1 MRLRLP
7 LALLALL
14 ALAIVAAA
22 PAADARK
29 PRQAK
34 RLVAFD
40 SCDQLITYAGRNNPI
55 APPRVIA
62 PPMSPELPISGGEDG
77 GAVPQPAPPAAPAP
91 AVGAPDAGDG
101 GEVGED
107 TSGTN
112 NQEAG
117 VHEPDTVKTDG
128 ETLFALSGDAL
139 HAVAVSG
146 DGAPR
151 LLDSIRFL
159 ESSPSSMLLR
169 GDTLLVLGS
178 GPAGAR
184 MTQVDVSD
192 PAAMLVR
199 RTQDVDGAVVDAR
212 RVGRSARVVVAS
224 HPDAVYAEP
233 ELRDAARGWLPTSTL
248 TFRRSGRQVTRK
260 AVRCDDVRKPRSF
273 AGPGVLTVY
282 TVDMAEGLPAVD
294 ADAVMS
300 GGEIVYG
307 SASSLYVATQRY
319 DEGAYEPGTLVHRFD
334 ITEPERTTY
343 AASGFVAGTLL
354 NQFSLSEDKGILRAA
369 STRGFGSDS
378 ESRVTTLQQDG
389 GYLVPRGKV
398 DGLGKGERIYA
409 VRFMGDAGYV
419 VTFRQTDPLY
429 TLDLSDPSDP
439 RVRGELKIPGYSAY
453 LHPVGDGLLLGIGQD
468 ADASTGMT
476 EGLQI
481 SLFDVGDLAKPARL
495 QQLRLGERFSSSAVE
510 WNHHAFLW
518 WPATKLAMLP
528 VDSEGFVGAAG
539 FTVDRAGGIAEL
551 GRISH
556 PVAAGWAPSI
566 ERASVIHGRL
576 FTVSD
581 HGVRASSLSELQGD
595 AWAAFPDPPQVYPP
609 DTPVPGPAIPFG

>member
-1 MRLRLP
+1 MRPRPIAVLV
-7 LALLALL
+7 ALL
-14 ALAIVAAA
+14 ALAVAAA
-22 PAADARK
+22 PADARK
-29 PRQAK
+29 PRKAK
-34 RLVAFD
+34 RLAAFT
-40 SCDQLITYAGRNNPI
+40 SCNQLVDYAGRHIPASPPGTARHAAADLPRARGRAER
-55 APPRVIA
+55 APGRV
-62 PPMSPELPISGGEDG
+62 SGE
-77 GAVPQPAPPAAPAP
+77 
-91 AVGAPDAGDG
+91 APDAGDDSG
-101 GEVGED
+101 GDDV
-107 TSGTN
+107 SGTN
-112 NQEAG
+112 NQEQG

-128 ETLFALSGDAL
+128 ETLFVLSGGSL
-139 HAVAVSG
+139 HAVDVT
-146 DGAPR
+146 GAGSPK
-151 LLDSIRFL
+151 LVGTIEFK
-159 ESSPSSMLLR
+159 ESYPDSMLLR

-192 PAAMLVR
+192 PKAMLVR
-199 RTQDVDGAVVDAR
+199 RTQDVDGAIVDAR
-212 RVGRSARVVVAS
+212 RVGRSARVVVS
-224 HPDAVYAEP
+224 SYPDAASTEP
-233 ELRDAARGWLPTSTL
+233 ALRTRPRGWLPVSTL

-260 AVRCDDVRKPRSF
+260 AVRCDRVRRPASF

-282 TVDMAEGLPAVD
+282 TVDMGAGLPAVD
-294 ADAVMS
+294 ADAVFS
-300 GGEIVYG
+300 GGETVYG

-319 DEGAYEPGTLVHRFD
+319 DEGTYEPGTMIHRFD

-398 DGLGKGERIYA
+398 DGLGKGERIFA

-581 HGVRASSLSELQGD
+581 HGVRASSLSDLQGD
-595 AWAAFPDPPQVYPP
+595 DWAAFPDPPQVYPP
-609 DTPVPGPAIPFG
+609 DTPVPGPAIPFD

>member
-1 MRLRLP
+1 M
-7 LALLALL
+7 
-14 ALAIVAAA
+14 
-22 PAADARK
+22 
-29 PRQAK
+29 
-34 RLVAFD
+34 
-40 SCDQLITYAGRNNPI
+40 
-55 APPRVIA
+55 
-62 PPMSPELPISGGEDG
+62 
-77 GAVPQPAPPAAPAP
+77 
-91 AVGAPDAGDG
+91 
-101 GEVGED
+101 
-107 TSGTN
+107 
-112 NQEAG
+112 
-117 VHEPDTVKTDG
+117 
-128 ETLFALSGDAL
+128 
-139 HAVAVSG
+139 
-146 DGAPR
+146 
-151 LLDSIRFL
+151 
-159 ESSPSSMLLR
+159 
-169 GDTLLVLGS
+169 
-178 GPAGAR
+178 
-184 MTQVDVSD
+184 
-192 PAAMLVR
+192 
-199 RTQDVDGAVVDAR
+199 
-212 RVGRSARVVVAS
+212 
-224 HPDAVYAEP
+224 
-233 ELRDAARGWLPTSTL
+233 
-248 TFRRSGRQVTRK
+248 TRK
-260 AVRCDDVRKPRSF
+260 AVRCDRVRRPASF

-282 TVDMAEGLPAVD
+282 TVDMGGGLPAVD
-294 ADAVMS
+294 ADAVFS
-300 GGEIVYG
+300 GGETVYG

-319 DEGAYEPGTLVHRFD
+319 DEGTYEPGTMIHRFD

-409 VRFMGDAGYV
+409 VRFIGDAGYV

-556 PVAAGWAPSI
+556 PVGRAAGRRRSSG
-566 ERASVIHGRL
+566 RAVVRGRL

-581 HGVRASSLSELQGD
+581 HGVRASALSDLQGD
-595 AWAAFPDPPQVYPP
+595 AWAAFPDPPPVYPP
-609 DTPVPGPAIPFG
+609 DTPVPMPRDPGRLEALPQHPEDPARDLPLQRLALAGAAGSRRWRRRPIPRAPAPCAVPASACAGPGRAPSAPGGPAPSPPRLRPAARAGRRGSRARSARRSACRTPPTAARPSRRPRRRRRDPCARRARPSACARRASARPSRRAA